1 MVASAREEDEW
12 LTGDRDKIKFIDFRF
27 GRGQVVGFGKE
38 EGKMFHKLHVSGRL
52 IKILLEL
59 FRGCCWY
66 TFKKRAFDSYCT
78 PLHNAISSPVF
89 VVISRGK
96 L

>member
-1 MVASAREEDEW
+1 
-12 LTGDRDKIKFIDFRF
+12 
-27 GRGQVVGFGKE
+27 
-38 EGKMFHKLHVSGRL
+38 MFHKLHVSGRL